1 MSTPSYKTL
10 LENLQDVL
18 QDSLSL
24 SNISDTNIFIGGLT
38 GQIFQWPA
46 ITIELAEGASNWRAT
61 HQLED
66 TLSIVIGIY
75 TEYMDYLTGIQAI
88 QDLIK
93 NIQDTLQAD
102 RKIGSSSLGVRTTEM
117 GRFRFG
123 LSMYE
128 DTPLFGGEL
137 ELTVYINYTPNA

>member
-24 SNISDTNIFIGGLT
+24 SDVSDDNIFIGGLI
-38 GQIFQWPA
+38 GQIYQWPA
-46 ITIELAEGASNWRAT
+46 ITIEITEGASNWRAT

-75 TEYMDYLTGIQAI
+75 TEYMDYLTGVQAI

-93 NIQDTLQAD
+93 NIQDTIQAD
-102 RKIGSSSLGVRTTEM
+102 RKISSSALGVRTTEM

-123 LSMYE
+123 ISVYK